1 MAPDDSQPS
10 FDFVKSVTK
19 SGSESSSSYT
29 GLWLSL
35 FFSIT
40 LCSLAV
46 LLSMYL
52 AVPGVVIAALVVSHA
67 RDLSKRSS
75 NNRSVYLLSIAI
87 FTLCFLLLIFS
98 AIISG
103 LSR

>member
-1 MAPDDSQPS
+1 MVLDDNQPS
-10 FDFVKSVTK
+10 FNFVRSVTNSDSK
-19 SGSESSSSYT
+19 SSSSST

-35 FFSIT
+35 FSSVV
-40 LCSLAV
+40 LCLLAV

-52 AVPGVVIAALVVSHA
+52 AVPGVVIAAITVSYA
-67 RDLSKRSS
+67 RDFSKKSLK
-75 NNRSVYLLSIAI
+75 NKSVYFLSIAI
-87 FTLCFLLLIFS
+87 FLFCFLLLIFS